1 MNIFWSIIFIIGTIY
16 MGIVSGCSV
25 KNIDPKDVKENT
37 SDLKKELSSD
47 KSSSLEKSIEPPE
60 DLTRFSNPEEQSL
73 LEETLL
79 DDGSVQKKLKQEP
92 NSKKQS
98 NPFLDAGN
106 SAQKNVM
113 PTLSAGET
121 LNSVFFDYDKYSLSK
136 AAQKVLIKN
145 ADWLKKDP
153 SLKIQLEGYCD
164 ERGTNNYNL
173 ALGNKR
179 AHKVKRELEVL
190 GINKDRML
198 TVSYGEEK
206 PFCSERT
213 ESCWSQN
220 RRVQFLIRK
229 E

>member
-1 MNIFWSIIFIIGTIY
+1 MNISWSIVFVIGTIY

-25 KNIDPKDVKENT
+25 KNVDPKDVKENT
-37 SDLKKELSSD
+37 SDLKKELSSA

-106 SAQKNVM
+106 LAQKNVM
-113 PTLSAGET
+113 ANLSAGET

-173 ALGNKR
+173 ALGDKR

-190 GINKDRML
+190 GIDKDRML

>member
-1 MNIFWSIIFIIGTIY
+1 MNIFWSIIFVIGTIY

-25 KNIDPKDVKENT
+25 KNVDPKDVKENT
-37 SDLKKELSSD
+37 SDLKKELSSA
-47 KSSSLEKSIEPPE
+47 KSSSLEKSIELPE

-106 SAQKNVM
+106 LAQKNVM
-113 PTLSAGET
+113 ANLSAGET
-121 LNSVFFDYDKYSLSK
+121 LNSVFFDYDKHSLSK

-145 ADWLKKDP
+145 AAWLKKDP

-190 GINKDRML
+190 GIDKNRML

-206 PFCSERT
+206 PFCSERK

-220 RRVQFLIRK
+220 RRVQFSIRR